1 MAKQKKLK
9 KTLLVKTQRKKPE
22 RDGQPLSSSENVEA
36 EGISGLG
43 AALES
48 FRTFRETS
56 DSTTLVDT
64 LTSMSNGLLGAP
76 DNEAEHDNDYAAA
89 EAETSHGICCTAAR
103 KVGGKRVSAAHPAGK
118 GKGKGKEK
126 DSSFPVESILICP
139 DGIISLG
146 ADQDVAKVKDELAV
160 NMGGRY
166 FALPTQVKRA
176 ATTLSVSALT
186 SYSQEG
192 LAVTDS
198 NGGLQFDRTW
208 TKEEV
213 IAYLFEKLPLATRL
227 LHQREE
233 ATGCPSILT
242 CNKQGHFIRLAG
254 IALPDGEQIFR
265 CTQKA
270 GRSFHGTV
278 LILTSRQ
285 KITSAE
291 REQLQRETALQQGND
306 AVCVSDWDDLDAE
319 GESEN
324 ETHAQPVC
332 KRKRSCIESD
342 EEVESETEVETQLT
356 SSSPSPPLKKCKLR
370 SQRVESR
377 VQPETNEAQEFN
389 EAGDS
394 NSHRTAT
401 SVDPSTKAAAPSNHS
416 ITTPVDPSI
425 EAGPSNSAVT
435 PELPAMPGNRWNPDW
450 HALALQHS
458 TWELTT
464 NLDF

>member
-1 MAKQKKLK
+1 MVFLVPQTTRLSMTMITLQLRPKL
-9 KTLLVKTQRKKPE
+9 VAV
-22 RDGQPLSSSENVEA
+22 S
-36 EGISGLG
+36 
-43 AALES
+43 
-48 FRTFRETS
+48 
-56 DSTTLVDT
+56 
-64 LTSMSNGLLGAP
+64 
-76 DNEAEHDNDYAAA
+76 
-89 EAETSHGICCTAAR
+89 TAAH
-103 KVGGKRVSAAHPAGK
+103 KVGGKHVSAAHPAGK

-146 ADQDVAKVKDELAV
+146 ADQEVAKVKDELAV

-166 FALPTQVKRA
+166 FALPIQVKKA
-176 ATTLSVSALT
+176 ATILSVAALT

-192 LAVTDS
+192 LAVMDS

-213 IAYLFEKLPLATRL
+213 IAYLFKKLPLATRL

-242 CNKQGHFIRLAG
+242 CKKQGHFIRLAG
-254 IALPDGEQIFR
+254 IALPDALG
-265 CTQKA
+265 
-270 GRSFHGTV
+270 
-278 LILTSRQ
+278 Q

-291 REQLQRETALQQGND
+291 QEQLQQETALQQGND
-306 AVCVSDWDDLDAE
+306 AVCVSDWDDLDTE

-332 KRKRSCIESD
+332 KWKRSCNESN

-356 SSSPSPPLKKCKLR
+356 SSIKSHA
-370 SQRVESR
+370 
-377 VQPETNEAQEFN
+377 QPETNEAQESN

-401 SVDPSTKAAAPSNHS
+401 PVDPSTEAAGPSNHL

-425 EAGPSNSAVT
+425 EAGPSNSVVT
-435 PELPAMPGNRWNPDW
+435 PELPAMPGNHWNPDW

-458 TWELTT
+458 TWESTT